1 MKLSHGFRSRF
12 EFEFAQYLAKNR
24 IKYKYEKDKFR
35 YIVPIK
41 SYTPDFYLVEYGF
54 YLELKGNLDVTDRV
68 KHLLVKEQ
76 NESLDVRFIFPNSK
90 KKIYKGSKTTYAN
103 WCDRH
108 GFLYSDNRIPDLWLR
123 KKK

>member
-1 MKLSHGFRSRF
+1 MKLSHGIRSRF
-12 EFEFAQYLAKNR
+12 EFEFAQYLAKNK
-24 IKYKYEKDKFR
+24 IKYEYEKDKFR

-41 SYTPDFYLVEYGF
+41 SYTPDFYLKDYGF

-76 NESLDVRFIFPNSK
+76 NPSLDVRFIFPNSK
-90 KKIYKGSKTTYAN
+90 KKIYKGSKTTYAT

-108 GFLYSDNRIPDLWLR
+108 GFLYADNRIPSIWL
-123 KKK
+123 K

>member
-12 EFEFAQYLAKNR
+12 EFEFAQYLAKSK

-41 SYTPDFYLVEYGF
+41 SYTPDFYLMDYGF

-76 NESLDVRFIFPNSK
+76 NSSLDVRFIFPNSK
-90 KKIYKGSKTTYAN
+90 KKIYKGSKTTYAA

-108 GFLYSDNRIPDLWLR
+108 GFLYADNRIPSLWL
-123 KKK
+123 K

>member
-12 EFEFAQYLAKNR
+12 EFEFAQYLAKSK

-76 NESLDVRFIFPNSK
+76 NEGLDVRFIFPNSK

-108 GFLYSDNRIPDLWLR
+108 GFLYADNRIPNIWL
-123 KKK
+123 K

>member
-12 EFEFAQYLAKNR
+12 EFEFAQYLAKNK
-24 IKYKYEKDKFR
+24 IKYDYEKDRFR

-41 SYTPDFYLVEYGF
+41 SYTPDFYLKDYGF

-76 NESLDVRFIFPNSK
+76 NSALDVRFIFPNSK
-90 KKIYKGSKTTYAN
+90 KKIYKGSKTTYAA

-108 GFLYSDNRIPDLWLR
+108 GFLYADNRIPNIWL
-123 KKK
+123 K

>member
-12 EFEFAQYLAKNR
+12 ELEFAQYLAKNK
-24 IKYKYEKDKFR
+24 IKYEYEKDKFR

-41 SYTPDFYLVEYGF
+41 SYTPDFYLKDYGF

-76 NESLDVRFIFPNSK
+76 NPSLDVRFIFPNSK
-90 KKIYKGSKTTYAN
+90 KKIYKGSKTTYAT

-108 GFLYSDNRIPDLWLR
+108 GFLYANNRIPSIWL
-123 KKK
+123 K

>member
-12 EFEFAQYLAKNR
+12 EFEFAQYLAKSK

-41 SYTPDFYLVEYGF
+41 SYTPDFYLMDYGF

-76 NESLDVRFIFPNSK
+76 NSSLDVRFIFPNSK
-90 KKIYKGSKTTYAN
+90 KKIYKGSKTTYAA

-108 GFLYSDNRIPDLWLR
+108 GFLYADNRIPNTWL
-123 KKK
+123 K

>member
-1 MKLSHGFRSRF
+1 MKLSHGFSSRL
-12 EFEFAQYLAKNR
+12 EFEFAQYLAKNKIR
-24 IKYKYEKDKFR
+24 YNYEKDKFR

-41 SYTPDFYLVEYGF
+41 SYTPDFYLRDYGF

-76 NESLDVRFIFPNSK
+76 NSSLDVRFIFPNSK

-108 GFLYSDNRIPDLWLR
+108 SFLYADNRIPNIWL
-123 KKK
+123 K

>member
-12 EFEFAQYLAKNR
+12 EFEFAQYLAKSK

-41 SYTPDFYLVEYGF
+41 SYTPDFYLMNYGF

-76 NESLDVRFIFPNSK
+76 NPTLDVRFIFPNSK
-90 KKIYKGSKTTYAN
+90 KKIYKGSKTTYAT

-108 GFLYSDNRIPDLWLR
+108 GFLYADNRIPNIWL
-123 KKK
+123 K

>member
-12 EFEFAQYLAKNR
+12 ELEFAQYLAKSK

-76 NESLDVRFIFPNSK
+76 NEGLDVRFIFPNSK
-90 KKIYKGSKTTYAN
+90 KKIYKGSKTTYAA

-108 GFLYSDNRIPDLWLR
+108 GFLYADDRIPDLWLR

>member
-1 MKLSHGFRSRF
+1 MKLSHGFRSKF
-12 EFEFAQYLAKNR
+12 ELEFAQYLAKNK

-76 NESLDVRFIFPNSK
+76 NKGLDVRFIFPNSK

-108 GFLYSDNRIPDLWLR
+108 GFLYADNRIPNIWL
-123 KKK
+123 K

>member
-12 EFEFAQYLAKNR
+12 EFEFAQYLAKNK
-24 IKYKYEKDKFR
+24 IKYNYEKDKFR

-41 SYTPDFYLVEYGF
+41 SYTPDFYLMDYGF
-54 YLELKGNLDVTDRV
+54 HLELKGNLDVTDRV

-76 NESLDVRFIFPNSK
+76 NEDLDVRFIFPNSK
-90 KKIYKGSKTTYAN
+90 KKIYKGSKTTYAA

-108 GFLYSDNRIPDLWLR
+108 GFLYADNRIPNTWL
-123 KKK
+123 K